1 MGAAMS
7 HPDDQYEDLSST
19 FAAACRQADAEQR
32 RKKPA
37 RSNNVVQ
44 FLARSTLDVA
54 EYLARLND
62 PEQMRTWLAK
72 HSAAERAAIFKH
84 LKGEK

>member
-1 MGAAMS
+1 MS
-7 HPDDQYEDLSST
+7 HPDDDQYAGLSST
-19 FAAACRQADAEQR
+19 FADVCRRADAEQR

-37 RSNNVVQ
+37 RSNVVT
-44 FLARSTLDVA
+44 FLPRSTLEAA

-62 PEQMRTWLAK
+62 LEQMRTWLAK
-72 HSAAERAAIFKH
+72 HTAAEREAIFKH